1 MVNVYFA
8 TMSLYKVVTHSSL
21 QAALGW
27 SGGRLLDRVFPAPA
41 AVTGPG
47 AIRELGWAALHASVV
62 GLVGVN
68 MVDILRRFDAI
79 DPREQ
84 TSFLVF
90 MATFISSQ
98 KKLYTRLHNLELYI
112 EGMIGKGVVRPTST
126 EQSPNSAKTAG
137 LVAQPK
143 SLTVPPPHN
152 AYTDSIHS

>member
-1 MVNVYFA
+1 
-8 TMSLYKVVTHSSL
+8 MSLINIVTHSSL

-27 SGGRLLDRVFPAPA
+27 TGGRLLDRLFPAPGP
-41 AVTGPG
+41 VNGPG
-47 AIRELGWAALHASVV
+47 ALRELGWGALHASVV
-62 GLVGVN
+62 GLVGLN

-98 KKLYTRLHNLELYI
+98 KSLYMRLHNLERYI
-112 EGMIGKGVVRPTST
+112 EGMIGQGVVRTTST
-126 EQSPNSAKTAG
+126 EQQSAKKSG

-143 SLTVPPPHN
+143 SLTVPPPQN
-152 AYTDSIHS
+152 PYTDSIHS